1 MRQSVQLIFNFA
13 VMFGRIALTFGV
25 GLYGT
30 RLLINL
36 LGHSDFGLLAGV
48 GASGSLVLFLSRA
61 LNIGAQRTLAHEI
74 GRADRERLA
83 QVFNSTFALF
93 AGLGVVLL
101 VVGLALKP
109 IVLGALQIPPGRE
122 SAAAGAYVFTLLFL
136 ATATLESPFQSVLEA
151 RQAMGLVAAFDTL
164 RSLLHLGCILLL
176 FVVPWDLLVTYTA
189 LVLVI
194 ALVRSFALATL
205 CAVRFPESRPRPGR
219 IRTAEMAR
227 VARFAGWA
235 TLLGVGG
242 PLYNQASILLLAIA
256 TSPVITAA
264 YAIAIRIG
272 GYHLNFAGV
281 VPRVVQPAM
290 TTLEARGERSDVR
303 RLVLMTGRYAAL
315 AVLFPV
321 VPLLLET
328 ESILELWLGSVP
340 AGTAL
345 YVRLVITALTLR
357 VLTSGYERAVFSHGN
372 LRPYAIV
379 MIVLWF
385 SGLASGAFALVGL
398 ECGAWVLPAS
408 LLGVALVQ
416 TPFRIVLAGR
426 LIDLEWTLW
435 LRDSVGRTVVPA
447 AIGTAAAFAAYSAMP
462 VGWLRVVAV
471 TSSYAAAA
479 APVIWL
485 FSVDPPDKQALR
497 ELASRL
503 VRRSVRE

>member
-1 MRQSVQLIFNFA
+1 MVDVSRKP
-13 VMFGRIALTFGV
+13 LTK
-25 GLYGT
+25 
-30 RLLINL
+30 RLRRDPIRLSAI
-36 LGHSDFGLLAGV
+36 
-48 GASGSLVLFLSRA
+48 SGNA
-61 LNIGAQRTLAHEI
+61 
-74 GRADRERLA
+74 
-83 QVFNSTFALF
+83 
-93 AGLGVVLL
+93 
-101 VVGLALKP
+101 
-109 IVLGALQIPPGRE
+109 
-122 SAAAGAYVFTLLFL
+122 
-136 ATATLESPFQSVLEA
+136 
-151 RQAMGLVAAFDTL
+151 
-164 RSLLHLGCILLL
+164 
-176 FVVPWDLLVTYTA
+176 
-189 LVLVI
+189 
-194 ALVRSFALATL
+194 
-205 CAVRFPESRPRPGR
+205 
-219 IRTAEMAR
+219 
-227 VARFAGWA
+227 
-235 TLLGVGG
+235 
-242 PLYNQASILLLAIA
+242 
-256 TSPVITAA
+256 
-264 YAIAIRIG
+264 
-272 GYHLNFAGV
+272 
-281 VPRVVQPAM
+281 RVVQPAM

-340 AGTAL
+340 TGTAL

-485 FSVDPPDKQALR
+485 FSVDPPDKHALR